1 VDEGTRFL
9 DCRWRFRVG
18 RTMTVGIDPQQL
30 MHLDQGFDALIAA
43 ASTELQLPLAALAA
57 QDADAPAQGRLG
69 VVGFDAGRENRLAR
83 LDRVI
88 PGI

>member
-18 RTMTVGIDPQQL
+18 RTMTVGIDPHQL
-30 MHLDQGFDALIAA
+30 KHLDQGFDALIAPRPRSSSFHLLLWLRRMPMTPPRVA
-43 ASTELQLPLAALAA
+43 WELFC
-57 QDADAPAQGRLG
+57 
-69 VVGFDAGRENRLAR
+69 FDDGRENRLDR